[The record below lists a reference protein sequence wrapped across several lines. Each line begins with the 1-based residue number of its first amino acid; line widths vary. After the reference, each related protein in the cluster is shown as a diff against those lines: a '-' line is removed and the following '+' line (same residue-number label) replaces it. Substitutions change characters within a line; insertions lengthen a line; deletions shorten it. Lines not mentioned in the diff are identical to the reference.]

1 MVKMKLKVS
10 VITLDK
16 RRRADAY
23 MSRDDYFEQYSVLD
37 NSGCFKC
44 LAKGAPVLININGST
59 YLSDKLPVIG
69 NKAAFDDFCRE
80 LRSPTTVKYLER
92 VIFVWR

>member
-1 MVKMKLKVS
+1 MAKMRLKVS
-10 VITLDK
+10 IIVLDK
-16 RRRADAY
+16 KRKSDAY

-37 NSGCFKC
+37 NSGYFKC
-44 LAKGAPVLININGST
+44 LSKGAPVLININGST

-80 LRSPTTVKYLER
+80 LRSPTSVKYFER
-92 VIFVWR
+92 S